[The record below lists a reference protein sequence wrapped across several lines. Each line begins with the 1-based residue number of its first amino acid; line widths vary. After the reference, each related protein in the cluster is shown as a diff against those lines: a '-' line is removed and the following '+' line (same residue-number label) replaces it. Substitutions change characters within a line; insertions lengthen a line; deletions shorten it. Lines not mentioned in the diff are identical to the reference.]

1 MAIRLRII
9 CHILLMAF
17 CSLAAAP
24 AAAAS
29 EAKQAPAVMFAGG
42 MEAVGGL
49 TRIHFDVDRKVDVD
63 MFHMGR
69 PARIV
74 LDTEPLLFRFADPAA
89 IGTQGP
95 VASVRYGLVARDRS
109 RVVLTLGAPAR
120 AAKVE
125 VEEIDPGK
133 IWRLS
138 VLLEPVDEDAFASLV
153 AADRDRIGRSGAVVT
168 KGDNPRAAR
177 PERARPLVVIDPGHG
192 GIDGGAKGGNG
203 LQEKDLT
210 LSVGFLVRDAIR
222 AAGSFDVEMTRSED
236 VFISLSE
243 RVNFARRH
251 KADLVISL
259 HADSLRQNSVRGAS
273 VYVLSRKA
281 SDELAHEL
289 AQSENMSDI
298 VAGFEAPPEDDAVN
312 DILADLTARETATF
326 SRSFS
331 STLVEKLKEEIALLK
346 NPMRSASFAVLKA
359 PEVPGVLIE
368 MGYLSNAEDE
378 KQLTDPDWQKTFAGL
393 VARAVSKYFET
404 HRK

>member
-1 MAIRLRII
+1 M
-9 CHILLMAF
+9 
-17 CSLAAAP
+17 
-24 AAAAS
+24 
-29 EAKQAPAVMFAGG
+29 
-42 MEAVGGL
+42 
-49 TRIHFDVDRKVDVD
+49 
-63 MFHMGR
+63 
-69 PARIV
+69 
-74 LDTEPLLFRFADPAA
+74 
-89 IGTQGP
+89 
-95 VASVRYGLVARDRS
+95 
-109 RVVLTLGAPAR
+109 
-120 AAKVE
+120 
-125 VEEIDPGK
+125 
-133 IWRLS
+133 
-138 VLLEPVDEDAFASLV
+138 
-153 AADRDRIGRSGAVVT
+153 
-168 KGDNPRAAR
+168 
-177 PERARPLVVIDPGHG
+177 
-192 GIDGGAKGGNG
+192 
-203 LQEKDLT
+203 
-210 LSVGFLVRDAIR
+210 
-222 AAGSFDVEMTRSED
+222 MT
-236 VFISLSE
+236 
-243 RVNFARRH
+243 
-251 KADLVISL
+251 L